1 MSHHCRIEFYF
12 KAEDLAKLLKE
23 NPGAKGIIV
32 SQEISREKPRG
43 SEHYVN
49 VAHIRARVDNGDGA
63 LLKAAAA
70 LTNEDFID
78 GCPFPPGCTS

>member
-1 MSHHCRIEFYF
+1 MSHQCRIEFYF
-12 KAEDLAKLLKE
+12 KADELAKLLKE

-32 SQEISREKPRG
+32 SQEIQKEKPRG

-49 VAHIRARVDNGDGA
+49 VTHIRARVDKGDGS
-63 LLKAAAA
+63 LLKTAIAGD
-70 LTNEDFID
+70 EFID